1 MTNKAP
7 KDMPTRTSL
16 DATRS
21 NYYWKENGDYLQHY
35 KGGWHRL
42 IVANY
47 ISKTDLTLNL
57 TLTTVLHIFTSND
70 ASPYNGQDTLSHR
83 PADKQIYNLR
93 KRKWWQRLHMT
104 ETEELPRLCC
114 KKGSWTSQKRTGMK
128 DEKKHI
134 EITHVMPSIR
144 STPMP
149 SPSQKL
155 DWKRREKR

>member
-57 TLTTVLHIFTSND
+57 TLTTVLRIFTSND

-83 PADKQIYNLR
+83 PADKQIYNF
-93 KRKWWQRLHMT
+93 K
-104 ETEELPRLCC
+104 
-114 KKGSWTSQKRTGMK
+114 
-128 DEKKHI
+128 EKKVVAKTTYDRDRGI
-134 EITHVMPSIR
+134 AAIVL
-144 STPMP
+144 
-149 SPSQKL
+149 QKGL
-155 DWKRREKR
+155 MDIAKANWHEG